1 MTGDPEVLVP
11 SAIAALLNPVSV
23 ALIGASDKSR
33 WSAIAFDNLTQ
44 GGYQGRLHLIN
55 PRGAMAH
62 GRQTATSCA
71 AAAAASGAPVA
82 LGLIMTPT
90 AAVPDALAGL
100 AAAGGSAAVI
110 LSAGFAETG
119 AAGAAA
125 QEQVRAAAAQH
136 RIRLLGPNCLGFI
149 NFVNRAYVWTTPV
162 KAPSRNSGVGVVS
175 QSGATA
181 HFLSTLAH
189 QQDIGLSYAIS
200 TGNEADLDGAAF
212 VDFLIDD
219 PSTRA
224 IAMFAETFRSP
235 ARFRLAAARALHA
248 AKPLVVLKIGA
259 SDITVKSALAH
270 TGSLVGDDK
279 VFDGICAQ
287 YGVIRARSM
296 EDLLATADIAGRTG
310 VLRAG
315 GLAVVTNSG
324 GVGEIAADTAHLRG
338 IALAALT
345 LPTETALRA
354 TIPDSATP
362 HNPIDLTGSV
372 TPEQCEGVVRVMGAQ
387 TDVAALLCPWY
398 QVPTEDD
405 QISERLTQLHHHL
418 GRGLA
423 AVSVPGFLVSY
434 TNTLVNDLA
443 RRTIAAEGLNY
454 LACGLDRAL
463 TGLAGA
469 FWWSQRQREHARKPM
484 VGAGVRDMLR
494 SGAVAEVASA
504 AARQVVSGAVA
515 EPVPVDAATDR
526 VRPRSEREALA
537 CLSRQG
543 VPVVPATLAVDA
555 AQAVAAARTL
565 GGTVVLKI
573 ASPDIAHKSD
583 IGGVALNL
591 QGDDAVRTAFTQMMA
606 AARSHCPDARIEGVI
621 VAPMRERGIELLV
634 GFTRD
639 PQWGPVL
646 AVGLGGVWVEIMQD
660 VALRLLPVDAD
671 EVKRMLGGLRGA
683 KLLQGQRGN
692 PAADVDKVAQVIARI
707 GDVLLACGDALLE
720 ADINPLWVRGDQVE
734 ALDALLIW
742 ADAPPAGATPPAG
755 VTGAAAS

>member
-1 MTGDPEVLVP
+1 MISSIEAGSER
-11 SAIAALLNPVSV
+11 SAIAALLNPASV

-33 WSAIAFDNLTQ
+33 WSSVAFDNLTQ
-44 GGYQGRLHLIN
+44 GGFQGKIHLVN

-71 AAAAASGAPVA
+71 AASAAMGEPAA

-100 AAAGGSAAVI
+100 AAAGGRAAVI

-119 AAGAAA
+119 TAGAAA
-125 QEQVRAAAAQH
+125 QEQVRALAAQH
-136 RIRLLGPNCLGFI
+136 NIRLLGPNCLGFI

-162 KAPSRNSGVGVVS
+162 KAPSRNSGVAIVS

-189 QQDIGLSYAIS
+189 QQDVGLSYAVS

-212 VDFLIDD
+212 VEFLIDD

-224 IAMFAETFRSP
+224 IAVFAETFRSP
-235 ARFRLAAARALHA
+235 ARFRLAAARALAA
-248 AKPLVVLKIGA
+248 AKPLVILKIGA
-259 SDITVKSALAH
+259 SDITVKSAMAH

-287 YGVIRARSM
+287 FGVIRVRSM
-296 EDLLATADIAGRTG
+296 EDLLATADIVGRTG

-315 GLAVVTNSG
+315 GLGVVTNSG

-345 LPTETALRA
+345 AQTEAALRA

-372 TPEQCEGVVRVMGAQ
+372 TPAQCEGVVRVMGAQ
-387 TDVAALLCPWY
+387 PDVAVLLCPWY
-398 QVPTEDD
+398 QVPTTDD

-418 GRGLA
+418 GKGLA
-423 AVSVPGFLVSY
+423 AAPVPGFLVSY
-434 TNTLVNDLA
+434 TNTSINDMA
-443 RRTIAAEGLNY
+443 RGIIEAESLDY

-469 FWWSQRQREHARKPM
+469 FRWSRRQREHARKPL
-484 VGAGVRDMLR
+484 VGADHRPMPVS
-494 SGAVAEVASA
+494 SGGASTLSDASA
-504 AARQVVSGAVA
+504 
-515 EPVPVDAATDR
+515 
-526 VRPRSEREALA
+526 RPRSEHEALGY
-537 CLSRQG
+537 LSRRG
-543 VPVVPATLAVDA
+543 VPVVPATLAADA
-555 AQAVAAARTL
+555 EQAVTVAAGL
-565 GGTVVLKI
+565 GGHVVLKI
-573 ASPDIAHKSD
+573 ASPDIAHKSG

-591 QGDDAVRTAFTQMMA
+591 QGDAAVRNAFTQMMT
-606 AARSHCPDARIEGVI
+606 AARSHCPDAYIEGTI

-646 AVGLGGVWVEIMQD
+646 AVGLGGVWVEVMQD
-660 VALRLLPVDAD
+660 VALRLLPVDAA
-671 EVKRMLGGLRGA
+671 EVKRMLGSLRGA
-683 KLLQGQRGN
+683 KLLQGQRGI
-692 PAADVDKVAQVIARI
+692 PAADVDRVAGVIARI
-707 GDVLLACGDALLE
+707 GDVLLGCGEDLLE
-720 ADINPLWVRGDQVE
+720 ADINPLWVRGSQVE

-742 ADAPPAGATPPAG
+742 REAEVASASAAPAAGTAG
-755 VTGAAAS
+755 T

>member
-1 MTGDPEVLVP
+1 MT
-11 SAIAALLNPVSV
+11 ITALLNPSSV

-33 WSAIAFDNLTQ
+33 WSSIAFDNLTQ
-44 GGYQGRLHLIN
+44 GGYQGKVHLVN
-55 PRGAMAH
+55 PRGAVAH
-62 GRQTATSCA
+62 GRQTATSCTA
-71 AAAAASGAPVA
+71 LGEPVA

-90 AAVPDALAGL
+90 AAVADVLAGL
-100 AAAGGSAAVI
+100 AAAGGRAAVI

-125 QEQVRAAAAQH
+125 QEQVRALAAKH
-136 RIRLLGPNCLGFI
+136 NIRLLGPNCLGFI
-149 NFVNRAYVWTTPV
+149 NFVDRAYVWTTPV
-162 KAPSRNSGVGVVS
+162 KAPSRNSGVAIVS

-189 QQDIGLSYAIS
+189 QQDVGLSYAVS

-212 VDFLIDD
+212 VEFLIDD
-219 PSTRA
+219 RSTRA
-224 IAMFAETFRSP
+224 IAIFAETFRSP
-235 ARFRLAAARALHA
+235 ARFRLAAARALAA
-248 AKPLVVLKIGA
+248 AKPLVILKIGA
-259 SDITVKSALAH
+259 SDITVKSAMAH

-287 YGVIRARSM
+287 YGVIRVRSM

-310 VLRAG
+310 VLRTG

-345 LPTETALRA
+345 AQTEAALRA

-372 TPEQCEGVVRVMGAQ
+372 TPAQCEGVVRVMGAQ
-387 TDVAALLCPWY
+387 PDVAALLCPWY
-398 QVPTEDD
+398 QVPTDDD
-405 QISERLTQLHHHL
+405 QISERLSQLHHHL
-418 GRGLA
+418 GNGLA
-423 AVSVPGFLVSY
+423 AAPVPGFLVSY
-434 TNTLVNDLA
+434 TNTSINDMA
-443 RRTIAAEGLNY
+443 RGIIKAEGLDY

-469 FWWSQRQREHARKPM
+469 FRWSQRQREHSRKPL
-484 VGAGVRDMLR
+484 VGADHSHISL
-494 SGAVAEVASA
+494 SSAVTST
-504 AARQVVSGAVA
+504 RI
-515 EPVPVDAATDR
+515 DDTT
-526 VRPRSEREALA
+526 RPRSEREALGY
-537 CLSRQG
+537 LSRHG
-543 VPVVPATLAVDA
+543 VPVVPATLATGA
-555 AQAVAAARTL
+555 EQAVTVARAL
-565 GGTVVLKI
+565 GGRVVLKI

-583 IGGVALNL
+583 IGGVVLNL
-591 QGDDAVRTAFTQMMA
+591 QGDDAVRQAFTQMMT
-606 AARSHCPDARIEGVI
+606 AARRHCPDARIEGVI

-660 VALRLLPVDAD
+660 VALRLLPVDAA
-671 EVKRMLGGLRGA
+671 EVKRMLSSLRGA
-683 KLLQGQRGN
+683 KLLQGQRGV
-692 PAADVDKVAQVIARI
+692 PAADSDRLAAVIALI
-707 GDVLLACGDALLE
+707 GDVLLACGDELVE
-720 ADINPLWVRGDQVE
+720 ADINPLWVLGDQVE

-742 ADAPPAGATPPAG
+742 RDAE
-755 VTGAAAS
+755 AASTSAAPASITADT

>member
-1 MTGDPEVLVP
+1 MT
-11 SAIAALLNPVSV
+11 IAALLNPASV
-23 ALIGASDKSR
+23 VLIGASDKSR
-33 WSAIAFDNLTQ
+33 WSSIAFDNLTQ
-44 GGYQGRLHLIN
+44 GGFRGKVHLVN
-55 PRGAMAH
+55 PRGAIAH
-62 GRQTATSCA
+62 GQPAATTCA
-71 AAAAASGAPVA
+71 AIGEPVA

-90 AAVPDALAGL
+90 TAVADALAGL
-100 AAAGGSAAVI
+100 AAAGGRAAVI

-125 QEQVRAAAAQH
+125 QEQVRAVAAQH
-136 RIRLLGPNCLGFI
+136 GIRLLGPNCLGFI

-162 KAPSRNSGVGVVS
+162 KVPSRNSGVGIVS

-181 HFLSTLAH
+181 HFLTALAH
-189 QQDIGLSYAIS
+189 QQDVGVSYAIS

-224 IAMFAETFRSP
+224 IAVFAETFRSP
-235 ARFRLAAARALHA
+235 QRFRAAAVRALAAA
-248 AKPLVVLKIGA
+248 KPIVVLKIGA
-259 SDITVKSALAH
+259 SDTTVKSAMAH

-287 YGVIRARSM
+287 YGILRVHSM
-296 EDLLATADIAGRTG
+296 EQLLATADIAGRTG

-315 GLAVVTNSG
+315 GLGVVTNSG

-338 IALAALT
+338 ITVPALSEAAQ
-345 LPTETALRA
+345 AVMRA

-387 TDVAALLCPWY
+387 EDVAVLLCPWY
-398 QVPTEDD
+398 QVPTSDD
-405 QISERLTQLHHHL
+405 QVSERLTQLHHHL

-423 AVSVPGFLVSY
+423 AAPVPGFLVSY
-434 TNTLVNDLA
+434 TNTSVNDMA
-443 RRTIAAEGLNY
+443 RRTIEAESLNY
-454 LACGLDRAL
+454 LACGLDQAL
-463 TGLAGA
+463 SGLAGA
-469 FWWSQRQREHARKPM
+469 MRWSQRQREYALSAGKPL
-484 VGAGVRDMLR
+484 VGAGFSPSPVLGPAPGSANPQDGRPRSKRDGQ
-494 SGAVAEVASA
+494 S
-504 AARQVVSGAVA
+504 
-515 EPVPVDAATDR
+515 
-526 VRPRSEREALA
+526 RSEREALA
-537 CLSRQG
+537 FLARHG

-555 AQAVAAARTL
+555 DQAITAARAL
-565 GGTVVLKI
+565 DGAVVLKI

-591 QGDDAVRTAFTQMMA
+591 QGDAAVRNAFLQMIA
-606 AARSHCPDARIEGVI
+606 AARTHCPDALIEGVI
-621 VAPMRERGIELLV
+621 VAPMRERGLELLA

-660 VALRLLPVDAD
+660 VALRLLPVDAA
-671 EVKRMLGGLRGA
+671 EVKRMLGSLRGA
-683 KLLQGQRGN
+683 KLLQGQRGV
-692 PAADVDKVAQVIARI
+692 PAADIDKLAAVIARI
-707 GDVLLACGDALLE
+707 GDVLLACGDDLQE

-734 ALDALLIW
+734 ALDALLVW
-742 ADAPPAGATPPAG
+742 RAVPPAARN
-755 VTGAAAS
+755 TGT

>member
-1 MTGDPEVLVP
+1 MTP
-11 SAIAALLNPVSV
+11 SADSAAAHSGIAALLNPASV

-33 WSAIAFDNLTQ
+33 WSSIAFDNLTQ
-44 GGYQGRLHLIN
+44 GGYQGRVHLVN
-55 PRGAMAH
+55 PRGAIAH
-62 GRQTATSCA
+62 GQQAATTCA
-71 AAAAASGAPVA
+71 AIGEPVA

-90 AAVPDALAGL
+90 AAVADALAGL
-100 AAAGGSAAVI
+100 AAAGARAAVI

-125 QEQVRAAAAQH
+125 QEQVRALAAQH
-136 RIRLLGPNCLGFI
+136 NIRLLGPNCLGFI

-162 KAPSRNSGVGVVS
+162 KAPSRNSGVGIVS

-189 QQDIGLSYAIS
+189 QQDVGLSYAVS

-212 VDFLIDD
+212 VEFLIDD

-224 IAMFAETFRSP
+224 IAIFAETFRSP
-235 ARFRLAAARALHA
+235 VRFRLAAQRALAA
-248 AKPLVVLKIGA
+248 AKPLVILKIGT
-259 SDITVKSALAH
+259 SDITVKSAMAH

-287 YGVIRARSM
+287 YGVIRVRSM

-338 IALAALT
+338 LALAALA
-345 LPTETALRA
+345 PATEAALRA

-372 TPEQCEGVVRVMGAQ
+372 TPAQCEGVVRVMGAQ
-387 TDVAALLCPWY
+387 ADVAALLCPWY
-398 QVPTEDD
+398 QVPTGDD
-405 QISERLTQLHHHL
+405 QISQRLTQLHHHL

-423 AVSVPGFLVSY
+423 AAPVPGFLVSY
-434 TNTLVNDLA
+434 TNTLVNHMA
-443 RRTIAAEGLNY
+443 RSTIAAEGLNY

-469 FWWSQRQREHARKPM
+469 FWWSQRQREHGLKPL
-484 VGAGVRDMLR
+484 VGADLGPIPV
-494 SGAVAEVASA
+494 SEPIQTGA
-504 AARQVVSGAVA
+504 AADSM
-515 EPVPVDAATDR
+515 
-526 VRPRSEREALA
+526 RPRSEREVLDY
-537 CLSRQG
+537 LSRQG
-543 VPVVPATLAVDA
+543 VPVVPAMLATDA

-583 IGGVALNL
+583 IGGVVLNL
-591 QGDDAVRTAFTQMMA
+591 RGEDAVRAAFTQMMA
-606 AARSHCPDARIEGVI
+606 AAVTDCPEARIEGVI

-646 AVGLGGVWVEIMQD
+646 AVGLGGVWVEVMQD
-660 VALRLLPVDAD
+660 VALRLLPVDAN
-671 EVKRMLGGLRGA
+671 EVKRMFGSLRGA
-683 KLLQGQRGN
+683 KLLAGQRGI
-692 PAADVDKVAQVIARI
+692 PAADIDQLAAVIARI
-707 GDVLLACGDALLE
+707 GDLLLVCGDDLRE
-720 ADINPLWVRGDQVE
+720 ADINPLWVRGSQVE
-734 ALDALLIW
+734 ALDALLVW
-742 ADAPPAGATPPAG
+742 RDAAAAASEP
-755 VTGAAAS
+755 GAAAAHPARHTGT

>member
-1 MTGDPEVLVP
+1 MTRSSAADSER
-11 SAIAALLNPVSV
+11 SAIAALLNPASV

-44 GGYQGRLHLIN
+44 GGYRGKVHLVN

-71 AAAAASGAPVA
+71 AAAAASGEPVA

-100 AAAGGSAAVI
+100 ATAGARAAVI

-119 AAGAAA
+119 AAGAAV
-125 QEQVRAAAAQH
+125 QEQVRAMAAQH
-136 RIRLLGPNCLGFI
+136 GIRLLGPNCLGFI

-162 KAPSRNSGVGVVS
+162 KAPSKNSGVAIVS

-181 HFLSTLAH
+181 HFLTTLAH
-189 QQDIGLSYAIS
+189 QQDVGVSYAIS
-200 TGNEADLDGAAF
+200 TGNEVDLDGAAF
-212 VDFLIDD
+212 IDFLIDD
-219 PSTRA
+219 ASTRA
-224 IAMFAETFRSP
+224 IAVFAETFRSP
-235 ARFRLAAARALHA
+235 ARFRAAAAHALAAA
-248 AKPLVVLKIGA
+248 KPIVVLKIGA

-287 YGVIRARSM
+287 YGILRVHSM
-296 EDLLATADIAGRTG
+296 EQLLATADIAGRTG

-315 GLAVVTNSG
+315 GLGVVTNSG

-338 IALAALT
+338 IAVPALSEAAQ
-345 LPTETALRA
+345 TAMRA

-372 TPEQCEGVVRVMGAQ
+372 TPEQCEGVLRVMGAQ
-387 TDVAALLCPWY
+387 IEVAVLLCPWY
-398 QVPTEDD
+398 QVPTSDD
-405 QISERLTQLHHHL
+405 QVSERLTQLHHHL

-423 AVSVPGFLVSY
+423 AAPVPGFLVSY
-434 TNTLVNDLA
+434 TNTDVNHMA

-463 TGLAGA
+463 SGLAGA
-469 FWWSQRQREHARKPM
+469 MRWSQAVRERTQEARKPL
-484 VGAGVRDMLR
+484 VGAVRRPISL
-494 SGAVAEVASA
+494 SGMMTGGALGQGAQA
-504 AARQVVSGAVA
+504 AQ
-515 EPVPVDAATDR
+515 DAQLAPAA
-526 VRPRSEREALA
+526 RPRSEREALA
-537 CLSRQG
+537 FLSQRG
-543 VPVVPATLAVDA
+543 VPVVPATLAANA
-555 AQAVAAARTL
+555 AQAVTAASAL
-565 GGTVVLKI
+565 GGAVVLKI
-573 ASPDIAHKSD
+573 ASPGIAHKSD

-591 QGDDAVRTAFTQMMA
+591 QGAAAVRAAFAQIIANAQT
-606 AARSHCPDARIEGVI
+606 HCPDAHIEGVI

-660 VALRLLPVDAD
+660 VALRLLPVDAV
-671 EVKRMLGGLRGA
+671 EVKRMLRRLRGA
-683 KLLQGQRGN
+683 KLLQGQRGV
-692 PAADVDKVAQVIARI
+692 PAADIDKLADVIAQI
-707 GDVLLACGDALLE
+707 GDVLLACGDDLQE
-720 ADINPLWVRGDQVE
+720 ADINPLWARGDQVE
-734 ALDALLIW
+734 ALDALLVW
-742 ADAPPAGATPPAG
+742 RAPPAHN
-755 VTGAAAS
+755 

>member
-1 MTGDPEVLVP
+1 MSGGPEVLDH
-11 SAIAALLNPVSV
+11 SAIAALLNPASV

-62 GRQTATSCA
+62 GRQTATSCS

-125 QEQVRAAAAQH
+125 QAQVRAVAAQH
-136 RIRLLGPNCLGFI
+136 QIRLLGPNCLGFI

-162 KAPSRNSGVGVVS
+162 KAPSRNSGVGIVS

-189 QQDIGLSYAIS
+189 QQDVGLSYAIS
-200 TGNEADLDGAAF
+200 TGNEADLDSAAF
-212 VDFLIDD
+212 VDFLVDD
-219 PSTRA
+219 RSTRA
-224 IAMFAETFRSP
+224 IAIFAETFRSP
-235 ARFRLAAARALHA
+235 ARFRLAAQRALQA

-270 TGSLVGDDK
+270 TGSLVGDDN

-287 YGVIRARSM
+287 YGVIRVRSM

-338 IALAALT
+338 LALAALSAQ
-345 LPTETALRA
+345 TEAALRA

-362 HNPIDLTGSV
+362 HNPLDLTGSV
-372 TPEQCEGVVRVMGAQ
+372 TAEQCEGVVRVMGAQ
-387 TDVAALLCPWY
+387 ADVAALLCPWY
-398 QVPTEDD
+398 QVPTQDD
-405 QISERLTQLHHHL
+405 QISARLTQLHHHL

-423 AVSVPGFLVSY
+423 AAPVPGFLVSY
-434 TNTLVNDLA
+434 TNTYVNDMA
-443 RRTIAAEGLNY
+443 RNMIAAEGLNY

-469 FWWSQRQREHARKPM
+469 FWWSQRQRTYALKPL
-484 VGAGVRDMLR
+484 VGAGVSRVPG
-494 SGAVAEVASA
+494 SGAVPEPVRAGAEA
-504 AARQVVSGAVA
+504 VSGR
-515 EPVPVDAATDR
+515 VPAGTAPDYT
-526 VRPRSEREALA
+526 RPRSEHQALDY
-537 CLSRQG
+537 LSRQG

-591 QGDDAVRTAFTQMMA
+591 QSDDAVRTAFTQMMA
-606 AARSHCPDARIEGVI
+606 AARTDCPDAHIEGVI

-660 VALRLLPVDAD
+660 LALRLLPVDAD

-683 KLLQGQRGN
+683 KLLHGQRGI

-707 GDVLLACGDALLE
+707 GDALLACGDGLLE
-720 ADINPLWVRGDQVE
+720 ADINPLWVRGNQVE

-742 ADAPPAGATPPAG
+742 GDAQAAGATPAAVAT
-755 VTGAAAS
+755 VTAR

>member
-1 MTGDPEVLVP
+1 MTSGSNEGSER
-11 SAIAALLNPVSV
+11 SAIAALLNPASV

-33 WSAIAFDNLTQ
+33 WSSIAFNNLTQ
-44 GGYQGRLHLIN
+44 GGFQGKIHLVN

-71 AAAAASGAPVA
+71 AASAAMGEPVA

-100 AAAGGSAAVI
+100 AAAGGRAAVI

-119 AAGAAA
+119 TAGAAV
-125 QEQVRAAAAQH
+125 QEQVRALAAEYN
-136 RIRLLGPNCLGFI
+136 IRLLGPNCLGFI
-149 NFVNRAYVWTTPV
+149 NFVDRAYVWTTPV
-162 KAPSRNSGVGVVS
+162 KAPSRNSGVAIVS

-189 QQDIGLSYAIS
+189 QQDVGLSYAVS
-200 TGNEADLDGAAF
+200 TGNEVDLDGAAF
-212 VDFLIDD
+212 VEFLIDD

-224 IAMFAETFRSP
+224 IAVFAETFRSP
-235 ARFRLAAARALHA
+235 ARFRLAAARALAA
-248 AKPLVVLKIGA
+248 AKPLVILKIGA
-259 SDITVKSALAH
+259 SDITVKSAMAH

-287 YGVIRARSM
+287 FGVIRVRSM

-315 GLAVVTNSG
+315 GLGVVTNSG

-345 LPTETALRA
+345 AQTEAALRA

-372 TPEQCEGVVRVMGAQ
+372 TPAQCEGVVRVMGAQ
-387 TDVAALLCPWY
+387 PDVAALLCPWY
-398 QVPTEDD
+398 QIPTSDD

-418 GRGLA
+418 GKGLA
-423 AVSVPGFLVSY
+423 AAPVPGFLVSY
-434 TNTLVNDLA
+434 TNTSINDMA
-443 RRTIAAEGLNY
+443 RGIIEAESLDY

-469 FWWSQRQREHARKPM
+469 FWWSQRQREHARKPL
-484 VGAGVRDMLR
+484 VGTDHRPILLS
-494 SGAVAEVASA
+494 SGVASA
-504 AARQVVSGAVA
+504 LS
-515 EPVPVDAATDR
+515 DASA
-526 VRPRSEREALA
+526 RPRSEHEALGY
-537 CLSRQG
+537 LSRHG
-543 VPVVPATLAVDA
+543 VPVVPATLAADA
-555 AQAVAAARTL
+555 EQAVTVAAGL
-565 GGTVVLKI
+565 GGCVVLKI

-591 QGDDAVRTAFTQMMA
+591 QGDDAVRNAFAQMMT
-606 AARSHCPDARIEGVI
+606 AARSHCPDAHIEGTI

-660 VALRLLPVDAD
+660 VALRLLPVDAA
-671 EVKRMLGGLRGA
+671 EVKRMLGSLRGA
-683 KLLQGQRGN
+683 KLLQGQRGI
-692 PAADVDKVAQVIARI
+692 PAADVDRVAEVIAGI
-707 GDVLLACGDALLE
+707 GDVLLACGEDLLE

-742 ADAPPAGATPPAG
+742 REAAGASASMPPAEAS
-755 VTGAAAS
+755 TGA